1 MKKHIYLAGSLFS
14 EAEVNQRLKEGK
26 ILNDSLSETHTY
38 FNPIEAPINDK
49 AKLPTSLDIFMG
61 DTLEVLKSDVVIADL
76 ANEDAGVMM
85 ELGIAW
91 ALDNVARLLEGAGLT
106 DAQKEYFTNH
116 GVKEK
121 KVYAVLSDIRVG
133 TAGEYNGIDI
143 PFGYNQYVI
152 GGIKNMGGR
161 VYSKFSDVVD
171 HIKVMQTEVV
181 EGK

>member
-76 ANEDAGVMM
+76 ANEDAGV
-85 ELGIAW
+85 
-91 ALDNVARLLEGAGLT
+91 
-106 DAQKEYFTNH
+106 
-116 GVKEK
+116 
-121 KVYAVLSDIRVG
+121 
-133 TAGEYNGIDI
+133 
-143 PFGYNQYVI
+143 
-152 GGIKNMGGR
+152 
-161 VYSKFSDVVD
+161 
-171 HIKVMQTEVV
+171 
-181 EGK
+181 